1 MNAVQYTL
9 NDVHSASER
18 WSATPDLRPPRA
30 TGPHGPRDEGGQMAT
45 MTRWDPFQDLRSAQ
59 EEMAQMAQMGQMSPM
74 LAHALGLH
82 AKQQGSGTA
91 TAWAPALD
99 ISERK
104 DAYLVTVELPGVEA
118 DDLEIT
124 LEDGL
129 LTIQGERQFTSESSE
144 QQFHRVERRYG
155 AFRRSITLPA
165 QVQTDQIEASFDNG
179 VLQIVVPKA
188 EEATPKRIQVRPG
201 RAEILAASSEDTT
214 PSGVKAGRRRALRAG
229 GGVRGPAPPPP
240 PLPPPALSAGFN
252 SDYNPSARRSSVTPP
267 TPTRRPPQRG
277 SLM

>member
-1 MNAVQYTL
+1 
-9 NDVHSASER
+9 
-18 WSATPDLRPPRA
+18 
-30 TGPHGPRDEGGQMAT
+30 MAT
-45 MTRWDPFQDLRSAQ
+45 MMRWDPFQDLRSAQ
-59 EEMAQMAQMGQMSPM
+59 DEMAQMSPM
-74 LAHALGLH
+74 SQMLARALGL
-82 AKQQGSGTA
+82 QGQPQGSDRA

-118 DDLEIT
+118 DDLDIT
-124 LEDGL
+124 MEDGL

-165 QVQTDQIEASFDNG
+165 QVLAEQIEASFDNG

-214 PSGVKAGRRRALRAG
+214 PS
-229 GGVRGPAPPPP
+229 
-240 PLPPPALSAGFN
+240 
-252 SDYNPSARRSSVTPP
+252 
-267 TPTRRPPQRG
+267 
-277 SLM
+277 

>member
-1 MNAVQYTL
+1 
-9 NDVHSASER
+9 
-18 WSATPDLRPPRA
+18 
-30 TGPHGPRDEGGQMAT
+30 MAT

-59 EEMAQMAQMGQMSPM
+59 DEMAQMNPM

-82 AKQQGSGTA
+82 AQQGNARTTT

-129 LTIQGERQFTSESSE
+129 LTIQGERHFAHDSSE

-165 QVQTDQIEASFDNG
+165 QVRAEQIEASVDNG
-179 VLQIVVPKA
+179 VLQIVVPKM
-188 EEATPKRIQVRPG
+188 EEATPKRIKVRPG
-201 RAEILAASSEDTT
+201 QAEIPAASSGEDTT
-214 PSGVKAGRRRALRAG
+214 PS
-229 GGVRGPAPPPP
+229 
-240 PLPPPALSAGFN
+240 
-252 SDYNPSARRSSVTPP
+252 
-267 TPTRRPPQRG
+267 
-277 SLM
+277 